1 MIEESSVGQNVAR
14 SIPRAAIWLPLTANL
29 FAILIW
35 LPLLKAPSGSSI
47 DIPMLPGIAL
57 FAMALPVAL
66 YGAVYAFVEL
76 PNGSRRWAG
85 WFCFLF
91 SYSPLGTGI
100 LTLRLLMFLKHLSV
114 APSR

>member
-1 MIEESSVGQNVAR
+1 MTEEPPICQNPAR
-14 SIPRAAIWLPLTANL
+14 SIPRAAVWLPLTANL

-35 LPLLKAPSGSSI
+35 LPFLNDPPGSSI
-47 DIPMLPGIAL
+47 HIPTLPAVAL
-57 FAMALPVAL
+57 LVLALPAAL
-66 YGAVYAFVEL
+66 YGAVYAFVEI

-85 WFCFLF
+85 WLCFLF